1 MYTYWRTEEKRVVS
15 LFLLTEGSTI
25 LSTPDLRQANRLTFF
40 FDALESK
47 RDAVGIGREFL
58 LPSRTEGFGSEAM
71 GVGLS
76 RAEQVCCSLRMQS
89 IAKAP
94 TDADVS
100 TSSDLG
106 KQHVNIII
114 DAPPFV
120 QVIQGFLPQAMSQEV
135 TYPLRSLR
143 VCPTS
148 RLVLLTHK
156 KLIDQRRK
164 GCFVFQNSFNRSF
177 PLANVACGLLQP
189 FANC

>member
-1 MYTYWRTEEKRVVS
+1 
-15 LFLLTEGSTI
+15 
-25 LSTPDLRQANRLTFF
+25 
-40 FDALESK
+40 
-47 RDAVGIGREFL
+47 
-58 LPSRTEGFGSEAM
+58 
-71 GVGLS
+71 
-76 RAEQVCCSLRMQS
+76 MQS

-106 KQHVNIII
+106 KQHVYIII
-114 DAPPFV
+114 DAPPLV

-135 TYPLRSLR
+135 AYPLRSLR

-164 GCFVFQNSFNRSF
+164 GCCDLDRNNGNAVASIGVNDNESTSSHQPCIVPMLSRKNRTLYSW
-177 PLANVACGLLQP
+177 
-189 FANC
+189 